1 MSEAQVKGGPR
12 PRYITPEGERA
23 LRDELHYLWKTRRP
37 EVTQAVRDAA
47 ALGDRSE
54 NAEYIY
60 GKKQLRE
67 IDRRV
72 RFLSKRLE
80 EVTVVDRLP
89 DDRNRVFFGA
99 WVTVEDEEGQE
110 HTYRLVGADEFDLK
124 KGYLSINAPL
134 ARALIGKHLDDEVN
148 VRTPEG
154 WKTVVVVAI
163 RYQEPADGK

>member
-1 MSEAQVKGGPR
+1 MNKASGNGGHR
-12 PRYITPEGERA
+12 PRYITPEGEQA
-23 LRDELHYLWKTRRP
+23 LREELQFLWKEKRP
-37 EVTQAVRDAA
+37 EVTQAVREAA

-72 RFLSKRLE
+72 RFLTKRLE

-89 DDRNRVFFGA
+89 DDQEKVFFGA
-99 WVTVEDEEGQE
+99 WVTIEDEDGEEQ
-110 HTYRLVGADEFDLK
+110 TYRLVGADEFDLDR
-124 KGYLSINAPL
+124 GYLSINSPM
-134 ARALIGKHLDDEVN
+134 ARALIGKRLDDEVS

-154 WKTVVVVAI
+154 FKSVWITGI
-163 RYQEPADGK
+163 RYASASQDK